1 MFMNIDN
8 LFIQHINYALAG
20 KQIFILTNMYE
31 SVDLLCTLVIKLNY
45 YTDGKFSLRAYRIVD
60 QSN

>member
-1 MFMNIDN
+1 M
-8 LFIQHINYALAG
+8 HLAG